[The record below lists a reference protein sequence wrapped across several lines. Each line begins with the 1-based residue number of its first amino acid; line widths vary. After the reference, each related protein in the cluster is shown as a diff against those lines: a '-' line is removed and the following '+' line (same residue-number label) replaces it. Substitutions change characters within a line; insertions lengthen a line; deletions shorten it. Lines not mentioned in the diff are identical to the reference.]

1 MIKDIKTSS
10 LKVKKEIRK
19 LKSIIQVWSHPP
31 VTESQVS
38 MAAGLAGSVFIRF
51 STRDRIDIQLWEL
64 VRSGVGLVVFNNI
77 TLTKLS
83 HLGKGLG

>member
-51 STRDRIDIQLWEL
+51 STRDRIDSCGTGP
-64 VRSGVGLVVFNNI
+64 VRCRTGRLNNI
-77 TLTKLS
+77 TNRVLHQERFINKM
-83 HLGKGLG
+83 